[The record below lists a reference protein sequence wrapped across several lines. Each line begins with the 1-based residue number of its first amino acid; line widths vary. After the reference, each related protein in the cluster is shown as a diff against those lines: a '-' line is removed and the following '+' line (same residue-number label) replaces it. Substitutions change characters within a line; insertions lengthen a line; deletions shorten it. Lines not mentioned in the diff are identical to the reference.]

1 MTGSSSGPDA
11 PPGVDTSVAHIAR
24 IQNYLRGGTD
34 NFPADR
40 EAARQSIAA
49 YPGLVA
55 SIRSNQAFLAR
66 AVGYL
71 AGPAGVRQFLD
82 IGTGLPTAGGVHE
95 IASRVASGCR
105 VVYVDNDPVVLAH
118 ARTLLAG
125 TPPGQAAYLD
135 ADLRDTAGLLDQ
147 AAAGLDFSAPVA
159 IMLVSVLHMVPDRDE
174 PHAIVAALLDAVPAG
189 SFQALTHV
197 GSDLE
202 PEATAEM
209 TRRVNARVARQATPR
224 DYAAVLGLFDGLDLV
239 PPGVVRVPEWRPA
252 TPQDAAAPSTQW
264 GGVGR
269 KRG

>member
-1 MTGSSSGPDA
+1 MAGSSLDPDM

-40 EAARQSIAA
+40 EAARQSVAA

-55 SIRSNQAFLAR
+55 SIRSNQAFLGR
-66 AVGYL
+66 AVRYL

-95 IASRVASGCR
+95 IASQAAPGCR

-125 TPPGQAAYLD
+125 TPPGQASYLD
-135 ADLRDTAGLLDQ
+135 ADLRDTARLLDQ
-147 AAAGLDFSAPVA
+147 AAAALDFSAPVA
-159 IMLVSVLHMVPDRDE
+159 IMLVSVLHMVEDRDD
-174 PHAIVAALLDAVPAG
+174 PHAIVAALLDAVPPG
-189 SFQALTHV
+189 SFLALTHV

-209 TRRVNARVARQATPR
+209 TRRVNARVARRATPR
-224 DYAAVLGLFDGLDLV
+224 DYPAVLRLFGGLDLV

-252 TPQDAAAPSTQW
+252 TPEDAAAASTQW